1 MAIDTYRTQKRG
13 GTGVKG
19 ANSVEDD
26 FFTDIFTADTHSTIL
41 FFTSRGLVFSTK
53 VYNIPEGVRTSKGR
67 NLVNLLQ
74 LPSGEK
80 IKEVV
85 RIPKILDDQLLIF
98 ATERG
103 IVKKTPLSDYKNI
116 KQSGLRAIKIQDGDS
131 LLSVRVT
138 DGNQDVL
145 LCSSSGKI
153 IRFSESDCRSQ
164 GRVSQGVKGI
174 SINEN
179 EKIIGMELIDDRVEI
194 LSVTENGYGKR
205 TISSHYRR
213 QSRGGKGILAMRLTE
228 KNGEIVQ
235 IKPVT
240 DKDDLVIITDKGQVI
255 RTKIAG
261 ISLLGRTT
269 QGVRIIRLKS
279 SEKVVAVEKIVDPD
293 DNSEE
298 KE

>member
-1 MAIDTYRTQKRG
+1 M
-13 GTGVKG
+13 
-19 ANSVEDD
+19 
-26 FFTDIFTADTHSTIL
+26 
-41 FFTSRGLVFSTK
+41 
-53 VYNIPEGVRTSKGR
+53 
-67 NLVNLLQ
+67 
-74 LPSGEK
+74 
-80 IKEVV
+80 
-85 RIPKILDDQLLIF
+85 
-98 ATERG
+98 
-103 IVKKTPLSDYKNI
+103 
-116 KQSGLRAIKIQDGDS
+116 AIKIQDGDS
-131 LLSVRVT
+131 VLNVRVT
-138 DGNQDVL
+138 DGSQDVL

-153 IRFSESDCRSQ
+153 IRFPESDCRPQ

-174 SINEN
+174 AINED
-179 EKIIGMELIDDRVEI
+179 EKIIGMELIDDNVEI

-205 TISSHYRR
+205 TISSQYRK

-269 QGVRIIRLKS
+269 QGVRIIRLKP
-279 SEKVVAVEKIVDPD
+279 SEKVVAVEKIADPENPSD
-293 DNSEE
+293 S